1 MQCLLTFIN
10 HYALIPLLFDLECGT
25 SDVQMGF
32 CMATSGMTQG
42 GQGDEQMEE
51 PSRDPDL
58 QDTAESM
65 DADEDA
71 EVHQ

>member
-1 MQCLLTFIN
+1 ML
-10 HYALIPLLFDLECGT
+10 LLFDLECGT

-42 GQGDEQMEE
+42 GPGDEQMEE
-51 PSRDPDL
+51 PSGENPDL

-65 DADEDA
+65 DGDEDA